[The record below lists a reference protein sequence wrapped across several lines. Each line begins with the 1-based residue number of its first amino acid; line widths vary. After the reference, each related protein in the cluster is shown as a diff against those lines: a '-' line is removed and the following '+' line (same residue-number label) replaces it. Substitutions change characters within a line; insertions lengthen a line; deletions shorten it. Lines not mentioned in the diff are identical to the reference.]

1 MCIRDRSKCTGKA
14 PEPPAETPEPEKE
27 KPAGLN
33 PAALVLLLAL
43 LGGGGVFAY
52 LKLVKNKPKTKGN
65 DSLDDYDYG
74 EEDSEEWETE
84 DEESGEMCI
93 RDRLFLILSH
103 YHLPMFRQDR
113 QIIISPLG
121 ILGIIAVCIRKTGQ
135 MRGNARYRFRGK
147 LYCITCKIN
156 IIYGNEKMWH

>member
-1 MCIRDRSKCTGKA
+1 M
-14 PEPPAETPEPEKE
+14 
-27 KPAGLN
+27 N

-84 DEESGEMCI
+84 GEESEEPDADGAAQKKM
-93 RDRLFLILSH
+93 
-103 YHLPMFRQDR
+103 
-113 QIIISPLG
+113 
-121 ILGIIAVCIRKTGQ
+121 
-135 MRGNARYRFRGK
+135 MR
-147 LYCITCKIN
+147 TV
-156 IIYGNEKMWH
+156 